1 MFSLVSGALLLSK
14 QFSLSFLFDW
24 GLKMSLLQL
33 LDDKAAWLDFLEY
46 KRRLLPPKCNF
57 IKRLE
62 KYVAQEAYHDIAAGL
77 VSGTYCYDLPAK
89 NTINK
94 NGSSKK
100 RTIYRFDWR
109 ETMVLKL
116 LTHLLYKYDYKI
128 CGNCYS
134 FRRNTTAKNAIDA
147 VSHIKKLA
155 QKYVLKIDVS
165 NYFNS
170 IPSTML
176 ADAIAATIDDDPQL
190 SAFIIGLIKEDAAYL
205 YGNGTR
211 TIIRENR
218 GAMAGVPVSA
228 FCANIYLDGLDR
240 LFDGMGVDYF
250 RYSDDILI
258 VADSMTQVDE
268 YLKIVTDFLAAKG
281 LTINE
286 NKLHISRPGEGFDFL
301 GFVFYN
307 GNIDLAA
314 STMQKAKAKIRR
326 KAKSLMRRRNRLG
339 ESFDMAASD
348 LAAHFNRKFYDE
360 EHDNGFTWSRWFFP
374 SITTSKSLKIIDQY
388 LEQYMLYL
396 STGRHTKKNFN
407 VRYETLKELGFRSLV
422 AEYYKFISEFCRR

>member
-1 MFSLVSGALLLSK
+1 
-14 QFSLSFLFDW
+14 
-24 GLKMSLLQL
+24 MSLLQL

-77 VSGTYCYDLPAK
+77 VSGTYRYGLPAK
-89 NTINK
+89 TTINK

-147 VSHIKKLA
+147 VSNIKKLA

-176 ADAIAATIDDDPQL
+176 ADAIAATIDDDTQL

-286 NKLHISRPGEGFDFL
+286 KKLHISRPGEGFDFL
-301 GFVFYN
+301 GFVFYD

-314 STMQKAKAKIRR
+314 STLQKAKAKIRR

-388 LEQYMLYL
+388 LEQYMRYL

-422 AEYYKFISEFCRR
+422 AEYYKFISKFCRRLGARHGLVLARCIP

>member
-1 MFSLVSGALLLSK
+1 
-14 QFSLSFLFDW
+14 
-24 GLKMSLLQL
+24 MSLLQL
-33 LDDKAAWLDFLEY
+33 LDDKDAWLDFLEY
-46 KRRLLPPKCNF
+46 KRRLLPPKCF
-57 IKRLE
+57 FLKRLE
-62 KYVAQEAYHDIAAGL
+62 KYVAQESYHDIAIGL
-77 VSGTYCYDLPAK
+77 MSGSYRFDLPAK
-89 NTINK
+89 TTINK

-134 FRRNTTAKNAIDA
+134 FRRNTTAKDAVDA
-147 VSHIKKLA
+147 VSRIKNLD

-170 IPSTML
+170 IPSSQL
-176 ADAIAATIDDDPQL
+176 ADAIAVTIDDDPQL
-190 SAFIIGLIKEDAAYL
+190 SAFIIKLIKEDAAYL
-205 YGNGTR
+205 YEGGTR
-211 TIIRENR
+211 TLIRENR

-240 LFDGMGVDYF
+240 QFDGRGVDYF

-258 VADSMTQVDE
+258 IADSMSQVEE
-268 YLKIVTDFLAAKG
+268 YQRIVNDFLSLKG
-281 LTINE
+281 LVINE
-286 NKLHISRPGEGFDFL
+286 KKLHVSRPGEGFEFL
-301 GFVFYN
+301 GFVFCD
-307 GNIDLAA
+307 GNIDLAP
-314 STMQKAKAKIRR
+314 STLQKVKAKIRR

-374 SITTSKSLKIIDQY
+374 SITTANSLKIIDRHLQ
-388 LEQYMLYL
+388 QYMRFL
-396 STGRHTKKNFN
+396 STGRHTKKNFS
-407 VRYETLKELGFRSLV
+407 VRYQTLKELGFRPLV
-422 AEYYKFISEFCRR
+422 AEYYKFISELCRQRDGRHGRG

>member
-1 MFSLVSGALLLSK
+1 
-14 QFSLSFLFDW
+14 
-24 GLKMSLLQL
+24 MSLLQL
-33 LDDKAAWLDFLEY
+33 LDDKGAWLDFLEY

-57 IKRLE
+57 LKRLK
-62 KYVAQEAYHDIAAGL
+62 KYVAQEGYHEIATGL
-77 VSGTYCYDLPAK
+77 MSGSYHYDLPAK
-89 NTINK
+89 TTINK
-94 NGSSKK
+94 NGTSKK
-100 RTIYRFDWR
+100 RVIYRFDWR

-134 FRRNTTAKNAIDA
+134 FRRNTTAKDA
-147 VSHIKKLA
+147 VNAVSRIKKLD
-155 QKYVLKIDVS
+155 QKFVLKIDVS

-170 IPSTML
+170 IPSSQL

-190 SAFIIGLIKEDAAYL
+190 AAFIIRLIKEDAAYL

-211 TIIRENR
+211 TLIRENR

-228 FCANIYLDGLDR
+228 FCANIYLDSLDR
-240 LFDGMGVDYF
+240 RFDGMGVDYF

-258 VADSMTQVDE
+258 IADSMSKVEE
-268 YLKIVTDFLAAKG
+268 YQRIVNDCLSVKGLKI
-281 LTINE
+281 NE
-286 NKLHISRPGEGFDFL
+286 KKLHISRPGEGFDFL
-301 GFVFYN
+301 GFVFYD

-314 STMQKAKAKIRR
+314 STLQKAKAKIRR

-388 LEQYMLYL
+388 LEQYMRYL
-396 STGRHTKKNFN
+396 STGRHTKKNYN

-422 AEYYKFISEFCRR
+422 AEYYNFISELCTPRACRHDSE

>member
-1 MFSLVSGALLLSK
+1 
-14 QFSLSFLFDW
+14 
-24 GLKMSLLQL
+24 MSLLQL

-176 ADAIAATIDDDPQL
+176 ADAIAATIDDDTQL

-240 LFDGMGVDYF
+240 LFDSMGVDYF

-286 NKLHISRPGEGFDFL
+286 KKLHISHPGEGFDFL

-314 STMQKAKAKIRR
+314 STLQKAKAKIRR

-388 LEQYMLYL
+388 LEQYMRYL

>member
-1 MFSLVSGALLLSK
+1 
-14 QFSLSFLFDW
+14 
-24 GLKMSLLQL
+24 MSLLQL
-33 LDDKAAWLDFLEY
+33 LDDKDVWLDFLEY
-46 KRRLLPPKCNF
+46 KRRLLPPKCF
-57 IKRLE
+57 FLKRLE
-62 KYVAQEAYHDIAAGL
+62 KYVAQESYHDIAVG
-77 VSGTYCYDLPAK
+77 VMSGSYRFDLPVK
-89 NTINK
+89 TTINK
-94 NGSSKK
+94 SGSSKK

-134 FRRNTTAKNAIDA
+134 FRRNTTAKDAVDA
-147 VSHIKKLA
+147 VSRIKNLE
-155 QKYVLKIDVS
+155 QKFVLKIDVS

-170 IPSTML
+170 IPSSQLT
-176 ADAIAATIDDDPQL
+176 DAIAVTIDDDPQL
-190 SAFIIGLIKEDAAYL
+190 RDFLIGLIKEDAAYL
-205 YGNGTR
+205 YGGGTR
-211 TIIRENR
+211 TLIRENR

-258 VADSMTQVDE
+258 ISDSMSQVDG
-268 YLKIVTDFLAAKG
+268 YQRIVNDFLSVKG
-281 LTINE
+281 LVINDK
-286 NKLHISRPGEGFDFL
+286 KLHVSRPGEGFEFL
-301 GFVFYN
+301 GFVFYD
-307 GNIDLAA
+307 GSIDLAP
-314 STMQKAKAKIRR
+314 TTLQKVKSKIRR

-374 SITTSKSLKIIDQY
+374 SITTSKSLKIIDLHLQ
-388 LEQYMLYL
+388 QYMRFL
-396 STGRHTKKNFN
+396 STGRHTKKKFQRPIPNPQGIGFQTVGCRILQVYFRILQATRRSPRSR
-407 VRYETLKELGFRSLV
+407 VREV
-422 AEYYKFISEFCRR
+422 

>member
-1 MFSLVSGALLLSK
+1 
-14 QFSLSFLFDW
+14 
-24 GLKMSLLQL
+24 MSLLQL

-155 QKYVLKIDVS
+155 QKYVLKIDVR

-170 IPSTML
+170 IPSNML
-176 ADAIAATIDDDPQL
+176 ADAIAVTIDDDTQL

-286 NKLHISRPGEGFDFL
+286 KKLHISHPGEGFDFL
-301 GFVFYN
+301 GFVFYD

-314 STMQKAKAKIRR
+314 STLQKAKAKIRR

-388 LEQYMLYL
+388 LEQYMRYL

-407 VRYETLKELGFRSLV
+407 VRYETLKELGFRPLV